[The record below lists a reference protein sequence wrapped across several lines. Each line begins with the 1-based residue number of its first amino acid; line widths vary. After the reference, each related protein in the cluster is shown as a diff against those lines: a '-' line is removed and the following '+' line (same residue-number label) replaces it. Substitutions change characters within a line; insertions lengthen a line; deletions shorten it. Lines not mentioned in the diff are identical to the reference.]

1 MKIIKKIQKC
11 YVCGTLSKQRVILT
25 VTIRG
30 GSMVKLPC
38 YLHKCP
44 HCGYVAKKISNKTT
58 VTQKWIADM
67 KKTLIPEF
75 KSGLAADFFMLHL
88 IAVADGKGEN
98 AERAIWWA
106 KRECEAVGDQKN
118 AALCLKR
125 YCKYRHAKLIREMR
139 GYSNE

>member
-1 MKIIKKIQKC
+1 MLIKGRIEKC
-11 YVCGTLSKQRVILT
+11 YVCESLSRQRVLSSASVKDIH
-25 VTIRG
+25 TIG
-30 GSMVKLPC
+30 VPCWVK
-38 YLHKCP
+38 KCP
-44 HCGYVAKKISNKTT
+44 HCGYVAKRLSDKTS
-58 VTQKWIADM
+58 VTQEWLEDIKETSM
-67 KKTLIPEF
+67 LKF
-75 KSGLAADFFMLHL
+75 KSKLAADFFMLYL
-88 IAVADGKGEN
+88 IAVADGKGKN